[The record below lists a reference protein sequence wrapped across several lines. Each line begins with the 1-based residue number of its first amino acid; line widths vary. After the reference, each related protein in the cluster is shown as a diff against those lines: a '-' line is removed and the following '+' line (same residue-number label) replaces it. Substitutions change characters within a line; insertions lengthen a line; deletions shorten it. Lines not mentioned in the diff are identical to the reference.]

1 MKGKVVGNTVV
12 ADEALP
18 EGMAVDILVHDAD
31 AERWTLTEKGWAQLL
46 RPATPSK
53 RATPS
58 RTKRCSLDSTP
69 STPSHAAPKTRATS
83 CTPRRNEQEGE
94 LLNGRGGPHNGGM
107 RVKVR
112 VVGNTLVLDED
123 AQLPPEGV
131 RLEAEL
137 KVVPEAAADFEMD
150 EETEEDLVQALKEAD
165 AGDFVSEEEVLADFE
180 ARRRK

>member
-1 MKGKVVGNTVV
+1 MDT
-12 ADEALP
+12 
-18 EGMAVDILVHDAD
+18 
-31 AERWTLTEKGWAQLL
+31 
-46 RPATPSK
+46 
-53 RATPS
+53 
-58 RTKRCSLDSTP
+58 
-69 STPSHAAPKTRATS
+69 
-83 CTPRRNEQEGE
+83 
-94 LLNGRGGPHNGGM
+94 M

-137 KVVPEAAADFEMD
+137 RVVPEAAADFEMD

-180 ARRRK
+180 ARRHR